1 MNYWRSLHI
10 RIILLVTMNPFIPP
24 SSIQI
29 CTLMASVRDV
39 IVLPILPRATGA
51 VDTAME
57 IAADTVQYRRKSLGS
72 VQYSSVQYR
81 AHLGLKRRWQIWGAG
96 PIFTQ
101 TLENYPAP
109 GTFEDDHLPTWP
121 TQTTTSDI
129 SGHILTYHLKVKLKY
144 EISGDTMLE
153 YQWSVSLDHN

>member
-129 SGHILTYHLKVKLKY
+129 SGHILTYHLKLKY